1 MQSGVPHR
9 LAQLLATRRKEDAVR
24 ITAFF
29 SLALVGFLM
38 LCAAAL
44 GGPSKT
50 VPNVG
55 VRDDD
60 SELRPAIT
68 AVGKA
73 AAEADAGKQIAKNFK
88 LLGHNDL
95 GAEDT
100 NGDVWAHGNFAYVG
114 TWGDPCNGRG
124 VKVIDVSDLREPRLV
139 GRLAAR
145 DDTSAEDVVVRRVST
160 ASFAGDLLAVGIQ
173 SCAAEPPPE
182 TEEFG
187 AEFWDVS
194 DPTAP
199 QKLSEIGLSHGG
211 GGVHELDLFQ
221 RGDRVYALVATPF
234 TEWFDPVAPAGDFQI
249 VDVTNP
255 RMPVRV
261 AHWGAG
267 AHNLSP
273 GPFFGQGSF
282 GARYA
287 HSARASSDGTKAY
300 VSYWDLGVLTF
311 DITDIANPVLISR
324 TRYRADADG
333 DAHSVSEYGHFLLQN
348 DEDFDPRSPA
358 RIRYPDSGQGI
369 ANESPAAAA
378 LWLQPG
384 HELTADVVRASN
396 QGCDPGDY
404 PAETAGKIVVVA
416 TPLPDFESPP
426 AAPALCT
433 QAQQQES
440 AAAAR
445 AAAVVHD
452 FLAFATSPQWFGEIA
467 EVDIPVLYTDH
478 ATAWGIVTAGE
489 ATLRARRPSWGYL
502 RVFDK
507 ASGKQVAKFDR
518 APNVHAFPPP
528 DGDWSIHNNEVA
540 GDRSYASWY
549 SNGVIALDLRP
560 LDRNRPRDPV
570 KVGQF
575 VPPGAPSR
583 SEFVRSGIAEVWG
596 VAIAERHGRP
606 VVFLSDMNSGLWI
619 VRPTGPAAP

>member
-1 MQSGVPHR
+1 M
-9 LAQLLATRRKEDAVR
+9 R

-29 SLALVGFLM
+29 SLALVGLLT
-38 LCAAAL
+38 LCASAL

-50 VPNVG
+50 VRDVG
-55 VRDDD
+55 VRSDI
-60 SELRPAIT
+60 SGLRPADT
-68 AVGKA
+68 AVGEA
-73 AAEADAGKQIAKNFK
+73 VPEADAGQQVAKNFK

-114 TWGDPCNGRG
+114 TWGDPCNGKG
-124 VKVIDVSDLREPRLV
+124 VKVIDASDLREPELV
-139 GRLAAR
+139 GRVGAR
-145 DDTSAEDVVVRRVST
+145 AGTSAEDVVVRRVST
-160 ASFAGDLLAVGIQ
+160 SAFAGDLLAVGIQ
-173 SCAAEPPPE
+173 SCAADPPPE
-182 TEEFG
+182 TETFG
-187 AEFWDVS
+187 AEFWDVT

-199 QKLSEIGLSHGG
+199 RKLSEIGLAHGG

-221 RGDRVYALVATPF
+221 RGEQVYALVATPF
-234 TEWFDPVAPAGDFQI
+234 TEWFDPIAPSGDFQI

-282 GARYA
+282 GARFA

-311 DITDIANPVLISR
+311 DITDVTNPVLISR

-333 DAHSVSEYGHFLLQN
+333 DAHSVSEYGSFLLQN

-358 RIRYPDSGQGI
+358 VIRYGEDGRGI

-384 HELTADVVRASN
+384 HELTAAVVRASN
-396 QGCDPGDY
+396 QGCEAGDY
-404 PAETAGKIVVVA
+404 PADAVGKIVVVA
-416 TPLPDFESPP
+416 TLGPPEFETPPGRAPLCSQE
-426 AAPALCT
+426 
-433 QAQQQES
+433 QQQQ
-440 AAAAR
+440 AAAAAG

-452 FLAFATSPQWFGEIA
+452 FLAFATSPQFFGEVA
-467 EVDIPVLYTDH
+467 EVGIPVLYTDH
-478 ATAWGIVTAGE
+478 ATAWGIVTVGE
-489 ATLRARRPSWGYL
+489 ATLRAGRPSWGFL

-507 ASGKQVAKFDR
+507 ASGKQVAKFDD

-528 DGDWSIHNNEVA
+528 DGDWSIHNNEVV

-549 SNGVIALDLRP
+549 SNGVVALDLGP
-560 LDRNRPRDPV
+560 LGRGRPRDPV

-575 VPPGAPSR
+575 VPPGAPSH
-583 SEFVRSGIAEVWG
+583 SEFVRSGVAEVWG
-596 VAIAERHGRP
+596 VAVAEHDRGT
-606 VVFLSDMNSGLWI
+606 VLFLSDMNSGLWI
-619 VRPTGPAAP
+619 VKPTGPAAP

>member
-1 MQSGVPHR
+1 
-9 LAQLLATRRKEDAVR
+9 VR
-24 ITAFF
+24 ITAFV
-29 SLALVGFLM
+29 SLALVGFLT
-38 LCAAAL
+38 LCASAL

-50 VPNVG
+50 ARNVG
-55 VRDDD
+55 VWSDV
-60 SELRPAIT
+60 SELRPAGP
-68 AVGKA
+68 AVGQA
-73 AAEADAGKQIAKNFK
+73 APEADAGRQVAKNFR

-124 VKVIDVSDLREPRLV
+124 VKVIDVSDLREPSLV
-139 GRLAAR
+139 GTVASRSG
-145 DDTSAEDVVVRRVST
+145 TSAEDVVVRGVRT

-173 SCAAEPPPE
+173 SCAAEPPPPE
-182 TEEFG
+182 EEFG

-199 QKLSEIGLSHGG
+199 QKLSEIGVTHGG

-221 RGDRVYALVATPF
+221 RGDRVYALLATPF
-234 TEWFDPVAPAGDFQI
+234 SEWFDPVPVGDFQI

-255 RMPVRV
+255 RTPVRV
-261 AHWGAG
+261 AAWGAG
-267 AHNLSP
+267 AHSLSP

-287 HSARASSDGTKAY
+287 HSARASEDGTKAY

-311 DITDIANPVLISR
+311 DITDIGNPVLISR
-324 TRYRADADG
+324 TRYRPDADG
-333 DAHSVSEYGHFLLQN
+333 DAHSVSEFGEFLLQN

-358 RIRYPDSGQGI
+358 VIRYAETGRGI

-384 HELTADVVRASN
+384 HELTAEVVRASG
-396 QGCDPGDY
+396 QGCDAGDY
-404 PAETAGKIVVVA
+404 PADTAGKIVVVA
-416 TPLPDFESPP
+416 TPGPPEFETPP
-426 AAPALCT
+426 GPAPLCSRR
-433 QAQQQES
+433 QQQES
-440 AAAAR
+440 AAAAG

-452 FLAFATSPQWFGEIA
+452 FIAFATSPQWFGELA

-478 ATAWGIVTAGE
+478 ATAWGIVTDGE
-489 ATLRARRPSWGYL
+489 ATLRAGRPSWGFL

-507 ASGKQVAKFDR
+507 ASGRQVARFDR
-518 APNVHAFPPP
+518 APNVDAFPPP
-528 DGDWSIHNNEVA
+528 NGDWSIHNNEVA

-549 SNGVIALDLRP
+549 SNGVVALDLRP
-560 LDRNRPRDPV
+560 LDRKRPRDPV

-583 SEFVRSGIAEVWG
+583 SEFVRSGVAEVWG
-596 VAIAERHGRP
+596 VAVAERDRGT
-606 VVFLSDMNSGLWI
+606 VLFLSDMNSGLWI
-619 VRPTGPAAP
+619 VKPTGPAAP

>member
-1 MQSGVPHR
+1 
-9 LAQLLATRRKEDAVR
+9 VR
-24 ITAFF
+24 ITAVF
-29 SLALVGFLM
+29 SLALVGFLI
-38 LCAAAL
+38 LCASAL

-50 VPNVG
+50 VGNVG
-55 VRDDD
+55 VWSDV
-60 SELRPAIT
+60 SELRPAAG
-68 AVGKA
+68 AVGQPA
-73 AAEADAGKQIAKNFK
+73 PEADAGQQVAKNFK

-100 NGDVWAHGNFAYVG
+100 HGDVWAHGDFAYVG
-114 TWGDPCNGRG
+114 TWADPCNGRG
-124 VKVIDVSDLREPRLV
+124 VKVIDASELREPRLV

-145 DDTSAEDVVVRRVST
+145 AGTSAEDVVVRRVST
-160 ASFAGDLLAVGIQ
+160 GSFAGDLLAVGIQ

-182 TEEFG
+182 TEAFG

-199 QKLSEIGLSHGG
+199 QKLSEIGLAHGG

-234 TEWFDPVAPAGDFQI
+234 SEWFDPVPAGDFQI

-255 RMPVRV
+255 LVPVRV

-282 GARYA
+282 GSRYA

-311 DITDIANPVLISR
+311 DISDIANPVLISR
-324 TRYRADADG
+324 TRYGADADG
-333 DAHSVSEYGHFLLQN
+333 DGHSVSEYGNFLLQN

-358 RIRYPDSGQGI
+358 VIRYAESGQGI

-384 HELTADVVRASN
+384 HELTAGVVRASN
-396 QGCDPGDY
+396 QGCAAGDY
-404 PAETAGKIVVVA
+404 PADTAGRIVVVA
-416 TPLPDFESPP
+416 TPFPDFDSPP
-426 AAPALCT
+426 GSPALCT
-433 QAQQQES
+433 QGQQQE
-440 AAAAR
+440 AAAAAG

-467 EVDIPVLYTDH
+467 EVGIPVLYTDH
-478 ATAWGIVTAGE
+478 ATAWGIVTVGE
-489 ATLRARRPSWGYL
+489 ATLRAGRPSWGFL

-518 APNVHAFPPP
+518 APNVRAFPPP

-549 SNGVIALDLRP
+549 SNGVVALDLRP
-560 LDRNRPRDPV
+560 LDRTRPRDPV

-575 VPPGAPSR
+575 VPPGAPSH
-583 SEFVRSGIAEVWG
+583 SEFVRSGVAEVWG
-596 VAIAERHGRP
+596 VAVAERDRGT
-606 VVFLSDMNSGLWI
+606 VLFLSDMNSGLWI
-619 VRPTGPAAP
+619 VKPTGPAAP